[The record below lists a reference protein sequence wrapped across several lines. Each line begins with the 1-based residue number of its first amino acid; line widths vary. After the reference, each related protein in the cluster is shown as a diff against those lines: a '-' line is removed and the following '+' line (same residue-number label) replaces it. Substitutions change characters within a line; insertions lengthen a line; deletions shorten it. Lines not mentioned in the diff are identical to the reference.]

1 MQEYEGNPTSISG
14 SIYSDMVKEK
24 ALPAVLKVYP
34 EGNAIWQDDG
44 ARIHRCPE
52 ALKAV
57 EESFKSRIDPEIQ
70 APKMADFW
78 PIENVWAILK
88 QKVASKS
95 TNNVK
100 ELRAAI
106 TTAWIEISKDKKLCK
121 KMIDSLPVRAQAVI
135 SKNGR
140 QIFKKDYQ

>member
-1 MQEYEGNPTSISG
+1 
-14 SIYSDMVKEK
+14 
-24 ALPAVLKVYP
+24 
-34 EGNAIWQDDG
+34 
-44 ARIHRCPE
+44 
-52 ALKAV
+52 
-57 EESFKSRIDPEIQ
+57 
-70 APKMADFW
+70 MADFW

-106 TTAWIEISKDKKLCK
+106 TTAWIEISKDKKLYK

>member
-70 APKMADFW
+70 APKW
-78 PIENVWAILK
+78 QTSGQLK
-88 QKVASKS
+88 
-95 TNNVK
+95 
-100 ELRAAI
+100 
-106 TTAWIEISKDKKLCK
+106 
-121 KMIDSLPVRAQAVI
+121 MFGP
-135 SKNGR
+135 
-140 QIFKKDYQ
+140 F

>member
-1 MQEYEGNPTSISG
+1 MDQQTRTLL
-14 SIYSDMVKEK
+14 K
-24 ALPAVLKVYP
+24 AEIEVYLAKFP
-34 EGNAIWQDDG
+34 DASFKN
-44 ARIHRCPE
+44 HRCPE

-121 KMIDSLPVRAQAVI
+121 K
-135 SKNGR
+135 
-140 QIFKKDYQ
+140 

>member
-1 MQEYEGNPTSISG
+1 
-14 SIYSDMVKEK
+14 
-24 ALPAVLKVYP
+24 
-34 EGNAIWQDDG
+34 
-44 ARIHRCPE
+44 
-52 ALKAV
+52 
-57 EESFKSRIDPEIQ
+57 
-70 APKMADFW
+70 MADFW

-106 TTAWIEISKDKKLCK
+106 TTAWIEISKDKKLYK
-121 KMIDSLPVRAQAVI
+121 KMIDSLPVVAQAVI

>member
-1 MQEYEGNPTSISG
+1 MDQQTRTLL
-14 SIYSDMVKEK
+14 K
-24 ALPAVLKVYP
+24 AEIEVYLAKFPDASVNQVLKFIKTGKRLLYS
-34 EGNAIWQDDG
+34 
-44 ARIHRCPE
+44 
-52 ALKAV
+52 L
-57 EESFKSRIDPEIQ
+57 DPEIQ

>member
-1 MQEYEGNPTSISG
+1 MKNLSIKNDNIFHSKWINRQEHY
-14 SIYSDMVKEK
+14 
-24 ALPAVLKVYP
+24 LKLRLR
-34 EGNAIWQDDG
+34 WQDDG